1 MNEIGAR
8 LKYFRK
14 QKGLSL
20 RTLGKLAHVSHSF
33 IADIESGRSKPSL
46 DTIQSLVKA
55 LDISFSELVEDTAFL
70 TKTYGTFKIR
80 NENVVCEELQIYE
93 YLKEINQR
101 EDLQLLFK
109 QIRRLSPES
118 IRRVIRYIKMVE
130 DEESKS
136 KNI

>member
-1 MNEIGAR
+1 MNNIGDR
-8 LKYFRK
+8 LKYFRE

-46 DTIQSLVKA
+46 DTIQALVKA
-55 LDISFSELVEDTAFL
+55 LGISFSDLVEDTAFA
-70 TKTYGTFKIR
+70 TKTYKSSKIR
-80 NENVVCEELQIYE
+80 NESIVHEELQIYE
-93 YLKEINQR
+93 CLKEINQR

-130 DEESKS
+130 SEESKS
-136 KNI
+136 KN